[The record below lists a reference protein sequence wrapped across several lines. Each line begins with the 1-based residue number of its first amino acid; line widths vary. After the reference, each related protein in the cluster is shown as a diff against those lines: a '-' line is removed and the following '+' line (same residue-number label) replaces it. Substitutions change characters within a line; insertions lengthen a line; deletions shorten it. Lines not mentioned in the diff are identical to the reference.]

1 MRIAVVSTDGRNVDE
16 HFGRAERFLV
26 YDLLPGGPEFIE
38 ERMSPPLSVG
48 DRNHSFD
55 AERFQATADVL
66 ADCRQVYVTRI
77 GEKPTEELVS
87 RGIQPKVYQGPIAQ
101 IKG

>member
-1 MRIAVVSTDGRNVDE
+1 MRIAVVSTDGKNVDE

-26 YDLLPGGPEFIE
+26 YDLLPGGPEFVG
-38 ERMSPPLSVG
+38 ERRSPTLSTG

-55 AERFQATADVL
+55 AERFQATADAL

-77 GEKPTEELVS
+77 GDKPAEELVG
-87 RGIQPKVYQGPIAQ
+87 RGIEPKVYQGPIAR
-101 IKG
+101 ITG